1 MKRTPLLLLC
11 GMLWLCAACAAKKH
25 LTADQYF
32 NEANANFRSGALS
45 LAIDQFHELLDQY
58 PFSPHTEE
66 AELRI
71 AQAQYLS
78 GNYPEAIVA
87 FSDFQRRHPTSPNL
101 PLVGY
106 ELGMCYAQQ
115 MGTVDRDQTAAQSA
129 QAYFLTI
136 SQSYPD
142 SPFAELAREQLARCR
157 ESLANHELYIAKFYV
172 HRHNDKA
179 AEIRLMTLAARY
191 GDTSAAADALL
202 RLANLYQGEHNPRD
216 AALAY
221 EALTRLQPH
230 SAGASEAR
238 HALDRLAKAEPPNDV
253 DPLDLLLAANGRH
266 RSSSTAT
273 EIVQVP
279 GLEAAHSAPGP
290 AAPTM
295 PAMGMGPAINPFGT
309 GPYSNGPMGYPY

>member
-1 MKRTPLLLLC
+1 MKRTLSLFC
-11 GMLWLCAACAAKKH
+11 GLLWLCAGCAAKKH

-32 NEANANFRSGALS
+32 NEANANFRSDALP

-58 PFSPHTEE
+58 PFSPHSEE

-115 MGTVDRDQTAAQSA
+115 MGTVDRDQSAAQSA
-129 QAYFLTI
+129 QAYFLTV
-136 SQSYPD
+136 SRQYPD

-157 ESLANHELYIAKFYV
+157 ESLANHELYIASFYTG
-172 HRHNDKA
+172 RHNDKA
-179 AEIRLMTLAARY
+179 AEIRLMTLAAQY
-191 GDTSAAADALL
+191 GDTNAAADALL
-202 RLANLYQGEHNPRD
+202 RLGKLYQGEHNTRD

-221 EALTRLQPH
+221 EALTQLQPR
-230 SAGASEAR
+230 SPEAGTAR
-238 HALDRLAKAEPPNDV
+238 HALASLAKVEPPAGA

-266 RSSSTAT
+266 RGSTASQ
-273 EIVQVP
+273 IVQVP
-279 GLEAAHSAPGP
+279 GLESAHSGGAP
-290 AAPTM
+290 AAPMM
-295 PAMGMGPAINPFGT
+295 PGMGMMGPAINPFGM
-309 GPYSNGPMGYPY
+309 GPYSDNPMGYPY